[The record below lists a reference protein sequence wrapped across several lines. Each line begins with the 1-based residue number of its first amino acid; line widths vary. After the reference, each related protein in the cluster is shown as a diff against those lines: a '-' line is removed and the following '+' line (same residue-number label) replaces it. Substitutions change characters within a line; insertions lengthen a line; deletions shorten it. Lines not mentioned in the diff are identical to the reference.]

1 MFTGST
7 TSAMP
12 DKEPAPEVTDKTILD
27 KAGECLWW
35 VINYFQHEH
44 HKMENRRHPPDRG
57 PDPDFNSGL
66 QDLENLRKVIKEEL
80 RGHESHVNWGIQGP
94 SEPEDTKRNG
104 VVDVLLKTIASI
116 TVLAIVAAVS
126 FLYGRVW
133 DHETRISHLEGREAP
148 SARSP

>member
-7 TSAMP
+7 TSGLGT
-12 DKEPAPEVTDKTILD
+12 KEPEPEVTEKTVLD

-44 HKMENRRHPPDRG
+44 HKMKNRRHPPDRG

-94 SEPEDTKRNG
+94 SEPEDTK
-104 VVDVLLKTIASI
+104 
-116 TVLAIVAAVS
+116 
-126 FLYGRVW
+126 
-133 DHETRISHLEGREAP
+133 
-148 SARSP
+148 